1 MLIIISLYLMLMS
14 SMYITSLFA
23 NKKTGFIYF
32 LLATFSQ
39 VILNFEIL
47 SIINS
52 ISEIPFLILNTI
64 TFFVARSYWSLKGK
78 PTFQFEIQEEFK
90 KIIKALKKDKFLFF
104 TGICFILFL
113 ICEFATVYLF
123 QTSNGDALMYNYV
136 RCTEW
141 IQNGNLNHFITP
153 DTRSNIM
160 PINLELLYTWYF
172 LFLKT
177 ERGITIFQFIG
188 FISSIYIL
196 YNFLGD
202 IGFCRRKRLY
212 SVFILSSFVL
222 IGIMAYTPY
231 SDVFVGALLLS
242 AIYLFYLNC
251 KENDNSALYFSTLS
265 FALAIGT
272 KTTAIMATPA
282 ISILFLFIAHKYK
295 SYKIIKNYILFF
307 ILNFLIFSSFNYF
320 QNLINYGNPVT
331 TNSQYLLHQ
340 FRGGIK
346 GYFANLIKYF
356 FLIFDCSGIKSIDLY
371 NNLVLFCEEKIL
383 NLFGMNLE
391 SYTSKYL
398 APIFVFN
405 ATVGATASCLGAMG
419 LFALLPALIKSFKNG
434 LKNNKA
440 IITIFALVLILNII
454 IYSKAMV
461 YSKFNTRYLMTF
473 IVISSPVLALSYIK
487 SNKSIFKYIITI
499 LSFIYLVIIPY
510 TRPAELLWFYS
521 KYKQPNQSIFDL
533 TSAKNDETAVY
544 DYLRKVKPQKI
555 ALMAQNKNT
564 LTYFITRLNFENIKV
579 DTPLVE
585 NIFDYDLNEYDYVI
599 TTTLP
604 IQSINIIENR
614 GRNNLCIYL
623 DTNEN
628 IITPK
633 NKEQIAMVSCL
644 PPIKYLERNNFKITK
659 NIGKYIILKNFTRK

>member
-14 SMYITSLFA
+14 SIYITSIFA
-23 NKKTGFIYF
+23 NKKTSFIYF
-32 LLATFSQ
+32 LLVSFSQ

-52 ISEIPFLILNTI
+52 ISEIPFLILNAV
-64 TFFVARSYWSLKGK
+64 TFFIIRSYWTLKGK
-78 PTFQFEIQEEFK
+78 PTFQTNIKEEYL
-90 KIIKALKKDKFLFF
+90 KIIKAIKLNKFLFF
-104 TGICFILFL
+104 TSICFVLFL
-113 ICEFATVYLF
+113 ICEFITIYLF
-123 QTSNGDALMYNYV
+123 QTTNGDALMYNFV

-153 DTRSNIM
+153 DTRNNIM
-160 PINLELLYTWYF
+160 PINIELLYTWYF

-177 ERGITIFQFIG
+177 ERGITIFQFLG
-188 FISSIYIL
+188 FISSIYVL

-212 SVFILSSFVL
+212 SVFVLSSFVL

-242 AIYLFYLNC
+242 SIYLFYLSC
-251 KENDNSALYFSTLS
+251 KEKDEPALYFSTL
-265 FALAIGT
+265 ALAIAMGT
-272 KTTAIMATPA
+272 KTTAIMTLPA
-282 ISILFLFIAHKYK
+282 ISILYLFIANKYK

-307 ILNFLIFSSFNYF
+307 ILNFFIFSSFNYF
-320 QNLINYGNPVT
+320 QNFINYGNPVT

-356 FLIFDCSGIKSIDLY
+356 FLFFDCSGIKFIDIY

-405 ATVGATASCLGAMG
+405 ATVGATASFLGAMG
-419 LFALLPALIKSFKNG
+419 LFALIPALIKSLKNG
-434 LKNNKA
+434 LKNNKS

-473 IVISSPVLALSYIK
+473 IVISSPILALSYPYSYK
-487 SNKSIFKYIITI
+487 NTCSKWIITV
-499 LSFIYLVIIPY
+499 LFFLYLVIIPY
-510 TRPAELLWFYS
+510 TRPAELLWIYD
-521 KYKQPNQSIFDL
+521 KYKQSNQSILDL
-533 TSAKNDETAVY
+533 TSAQNEETMVYNYFKNTNS
-544 DYLRKVKPQKI
+544 KKI
-555 ALMAQNKNT
+555 ALIAQNKDT
-564 LTYFITRLNFENIKV
+564 LTYFITKLIYQNIKV
-579 DTPLVE
+579 DMPLVE
-585 NIFDYDLNEYDYVI
+585 NIQEYDLTQYDYII
-599 TTTLP
+599 TTKMP
-604 IQSINIIENR
+604 ILSANIIGTGNS
-614 GRNNLCIYL
+614 NNLCVYL
-623 DTNEN
+623 DTNQKQ
-628 IITPK
+628 ITLN

-644 PPIKYLERNNFKITK
+644 PPIKYLKQNNFKIVK
-659 NIGKYIILKNFTRK
+659 DFGKYIILKAER

>member
-1 MLIIISLYLMLMS
+1 MLIIISLYLMIMS
-14 SMYITSLFA
+14 SVYITSLFA
-23 NKKTGFIYF
+23 NKKTSFIYF
-32 LLATFSQ
+32 LLVTFSQ

-52 ISEIPFLILNTI
+52 ISEIPFLILNAI
-64 TFFVARSYWSLKGK
+64 TFFIVRSYWTLKGK
-78 PTFQFEIQEEFK
+78 PTLQINIQEEFR
-90 KIIKALKKDKFLFF
+90 KIVKALKKDKLLFF
-104 TGICFILFL
+104 TGICFTLFL
-113 ICEFATVYLF
+113 ICEFITIYLF
-123 QTSNGDALMYNYV
+123 QTSNGDALMYNFV

-177 ERGITIFQFIG
+177 ERGITIFQFIS
-188 FISSIYIL
+188 FISVIYIL

-202 IGFCRRKRLY
+202 IGFCRRKRLH
-212 SVFILSSFVL
+212 SVFIFSSFVL

-272 KTTAIMATPA
+272 KTTAIMAMPA
-282 ISILFLFIAHKYK
+282 ICILFLFIAHKYK
-295 SYKIIKNYILFF
+295 SYKTIKNYILFF
-307 ILNFLIFSSFNYF
+307 IFNFLIFSSFNYF

-346 GYFANLIKYF
+346 GYFANLIKYL
-356 FLIFDCSGIKSIDLY
+356 FLIFDCSGISNIDLY
-371 NNLVLFCEEKIL
+371 NKLILFLEEKTL
-383 NLFGMNLE
+383 NLFGANLE

-398 APIFVFN
+398 SPIFVFN
-405 ATVGATASCLGAMG
+405 STVGATASCLGAMG
-419 LFALLPALIKSFKNG
+419 LFALLPALIKSLKNG
-434 LKNNKA
+434 LKNNKS
-440 IITIFALVLILNII
+440 IITIFALILILNII

-461 YSKFNTRYLMTF
+461 YSQFNTRYLMTF

-499 LSFIYLVIIPY
+499 LSFIYLIIIPY
-510 TRPAELLWFYS
+510 TRPTEVLWFFNE
-521 KYKQPNQSIFDL
+521 YKQPNQSIFDL

-544 DYLRKVKPQKI
+544 NYLEEVKPKKI
-555 ALMAQNKNT
+555 ALIAQNKNT
-564 LTYFITRLNFENIKV
+564 LTYFITRLRFENIKV

-585 NIFDYDLNEYDYVI
+585 NIFDYNLNEYDYII
-599 TTTLP
+599 TTNIP
-604 IQSINIIENR
+604 ILSINIIENR

-623 DTNEN
+623 DTNGN
-628 IITPK
+628 TITSE

-644 PPIKYLERNNFKITK
+644 PPIKYLKQNNFTIIK
-659 NIGKYIILKNFTRK
+659 NIGKYILLKNISRE